1 MPATVCSR
9 PLAALLP
16 LLALLLSACASVP
29 PDLRGTALPREWL
42 ASPNFEHRRPNYVIL
57 HHTSNDNPERALAT
71 LTTPERAV
79 SAHYL
84 ITREGALVQLV
95 DERMRAWHAGE
106 SYWGGQTDMNSASI
120 GIELDNTGSEP
131 FPEPQ
136 MATLLSLLS
145 DLRERYRIP
154 AANVIG
160 HSDVAPRR
168 KADPSHLFPWKRLA
182 EQGFGLW
189 CEAPAEAAPPHAP
202 TALLLRA
209 IGYDTRDLPAA
220 VLAFRRHYFANPSLV
235 ATDAEM
241 DADERAM
248 AWCLAKQRG

>member
-1 MPATVCSR
+1 MLVPSCSR
-9 PLAALLP
+9 PLAVILA
-16 LLALLLSACASVP
+16 LLALMLQACSSVP
-29 PDLRGTALPREWL
+29 QDIRGTTLPREWL

-106 SYWGGQTDMNSASI
+106 SSWGGQTDMNSASI
-120 GIELDNTGSEP
+120 GIELDNSGAEP
-131 FPEPQ
+131 FTEPQ
-136 MATLLSLLS
+136 IVSLLALLA

-168 KADPSHLFPWKRLA
+168 KTDPSHFFPWQRLA
-182 EQGFGLW
+182 GQGFGLW
-189 CEAPAEAAPPHAP
+189 CAAPDEAAPPHAP
-202 TALLLRA
+202 SALLLRA
-209 IGYDTRDLPAA
+209 IGYNTTDLPAA
-220 VLAFRRHYFANPSLV
+220 VLAFRRHYFANPSLI
-235 ATDAEM
+235 ATDSEL

-248 AWCLAKQRG
+248 AWCLVRRAY